1 MPVLTLDR
9 RTIPVSFSTLGNAL
23 SHRFLFGPLTETTH
37 SSSALPYG
45 SLLTSSARLTEKFVT
60 AGLSYGANGAVQIG
74 TGNIGD
80 KFDYLSFMMSGLT
93 GVGTAGKGYYANQL
107 LGAGSAYMSS
117 QIEGQ
122 DSTASVR

>member
-1 MPVLTLDR
+1 
-9 RTIPVSFSTLGNAL
+9 
-23 SHRFLFGPLTETTH
+23 
-37 SSSALPYG
+37 
-45 SLLTSSARLTEKFVT
+45 
-60 AGLSYGANGAVQIG
+60 
-74 TGNIGD
+74 
-80 KFDYLSFMMSGLT
+80 MMSGLT

>member
-1 MPVLTLDR
+1 MAVYLPPVQGTFRWPCDDD
-9 RTIPVSFSTLGNAL
+9 IAWD
-23 SHRFLFGPLTETTH
+23 
-37 SSSALPYG
+37 
-45 SLLTSSARLTEKFVT
+45 LTSVECRCR
-60 AGLSYGANGAVQIG
+60 
-74 TGNIGD
+74 
-80 KFDYLSFMMSGLT
+80 YLSFMMSGLT